1 MNNQQ
6 MKTKA
11 IMLLL
16 VLLSALSGCTV
27 LSFYPLYSEDVLV
40 RDDRITG
47 RWYTTE
53 GNHIRGGS
61 SEDSLIWEIRFP
73 EEIPAKLSHNPYDTR
88 DDKISNEYTYTL
100 EVYDTS
106 EPGSKAEFVAHLV
119 KLGDRSFVDFFPV
132 DWEENYKNT
141 LLAIH
146 LMGVHT
152 FARIELGE
160 QLKIQWF
167 DGDFL
172 EELLA
177 ENKIRIRHE
186 YNGAYTLLTAE
197 PEELQRF
204 VQKYADEEDAL
215 SEGLQYHLSKF

>member
-1 MNNQQ
+1 

-11 IMLLL
+11 IMFL
-16 VLLSALSGCTV
+16 VTLASVLSGCTV
-27 LSFYPLYSEDVLV
+27 LSFYPLYSEDVLI

-53 GNHIRGGS
+53 GNQIPGGS
-61 SEDSLIWEIRFP
+61 SQDTLIWEISFP
-73 EEIPAKLSHNPYDTR
+73 EEIQAKLSHNPFDER
-88 DDKISNEYTYTL
+88 DGKIINEYTYAL
-100 EVYDTS
+100 VVYDPY
-106 EPGSKAEFVAHLV
+106 EPGSKAEFLVHLV
-119 KLGDRSFVDFFPV
+119 KLGDRYFVDFFPV

-152 FARIELGE
+152 FARIDLGE

-197 PEELQRF
+197 PEELQNF
-204 VQKYADEEDAL
+204 VQKYADEKDAF
-215 SEGLQYHLSKF
+215 SEGLQYDLNKY